1 MLCLKNHDKDGL
13 VQYLYNNDQL
23 SPQMKTILTTFKKNL
38 EIILNA
44 SESKYSNGPI
54 EGINRMIKQIQRTAF
69 GFRNYHHLVSRVK
82 LQQMRTKPNKKTE
95 LEVA

>member
-1 MLCLKNHDKDGL
+1 
-13 VQYLYNNDQL
+13 
-23 SPQMKTILTTFKKNL
+23 
-38 EIILNA
+38 
-44 SESKYSNGPI
+44 NGPI

-69 GFRNYHHLVSRVK
+69 GFRNYHHLVSRIK